1 MIWVAVPTAVGV
13 YVTEHVL
20 VDGVADDRVQLA
32 GENEP
37 VPVELKL
44 TLPVGLDLV
53 PLAVSVT
60 FAVQVVPWSTATALS
75 LHDALPIFER
85 VVTDTLK
92 PVASAEF
99 AKIVVAL

>member
-1 MIWVAVPTAVGV
+1 MLWVPVPTAVGV

-60 FAVQVVPWSTATALS
+60 VAVQVVPWLTATEAGEQ
-75 LHDALPIFER
+75 DVVVDVER
-85 VVTDTLK
+85 VAMD
-92 PVASAEF
+92 ASERAAF
-99 AKIVVAL
+99 APSAA